1 MITATGYRLI
11 ITTNAQ
17 MDAGKAATHLLSGLC
32 VTSTRADVAAAMST
46 VLHPKT
52 VLVAV
57 TEGEGEDA
65 SDGGS
70 FMCFDPSQQVGRDA
84 RVWATVRCL
93 KLDPSTPFE
102 HTRNALW
109 HLENHRSD
117 HIIPGT
123 NILKPFYML
132 IVDGGGDE
140 NPRFVQQIMCL
151 TVLFLRRGAEYLV
164 AMTAA
169 AGFTPYRLVE
179 FAQSSFSGTLDGVR
193 IQSDTF
199 GKPQLEKDGK
209 PRNQEEAQL
218 EEKNLRYACDEM
230 CQYLDGSEALNFPVA
245 AFVPP
250 KPSALS
256 PFATIDERA
265 FTEYRNEAGGCTCK
279 TGCSGGRCRSCFNFK
294 EGLRTCPRPCTWRC
308 KCKGCTN
315 PTPFPPPQNLSA
327 LELQTLPLPD
337 IIARLT
343 PRDIEYFASQHGCL
357 LHYAT
362 MLKLCDPDVAS
373 NCWYCSRYGQRLLP
387 ISLQRHFLPL
397 YPTVG
402 SDGTFT
408 PFAKRWDETLA
419 NKGQAYISDESL
431 VSRIISAAYAQQ
443 VGTARAEPPDALVAS
458 LAKQTLLEPK
468 SVRALFK
475 KHNEQATRL
484 TRWVTPH
491 QVEGADADVEAVLDN
506 GVLKYDDG
514 SLVGRRC
521 TAFVSPEDGDDS
533 FEEGYYAA
541 TIVAFNSRAS
551 SHKGRYLL
559 HFDDGQRERVDLP
572 DDTVRIMT
580 ACVSI
585 CRCQDSPGHR
595 TGCGKGQNGSEA
607 LPRPWEADPK

>member
-1 MITATGYRLI
+1 
-11 ITTNAQ
+11 
-17 MDAGKAATHLLSGLC
+17 
-32 VTSTRADVAAAMST
+32 MS
-46 VLHPKT
+46 
-52 VLVAV
+52 
-57 TEGEGEDA
+57 
-65 SDGGS
+65 
-70 FMCFDPSQQVGRDA
+70 
-84 RVWATVRCL
+84 
-93 KLDPSTPFE
+93 
-102 HTRNALW
+102 
-109 HLENHRSD
+109 
-117 HIIPGT
+117 
-123 NILKPFYML
+123 
-132 IVDGGGDE
+132 
-140 NPRFVQQIMCL
+140 
-151 TVLFLRRGAEYLV
+151 
-164 AMTAA
+164 
-169 AGFTPYRLVE
+169 
-179 FAQSSFSGTLDGVR
+179 
-193 IQSDTF
+193 
-199 GKPQLEKDGK
+199 
-209 PRNQEEAQL
+209 
-218 EEKNLRYACDEM
+218 
-230 CQYLDGSEALNFPVA
+230 
-245 AFVPP
+245 
-250 KPSALS
+250 
-256 PFATIDERA
+256 DERH
-265 FTEYRNEAGGCTCK
+265 F
-279 TGCSGGRCRSCFNFK
+279 
-294 EGLRTCPRPCTWRC
+294 
-308 KCKGCTN
+308 
-315 PTPFPPPQNLSA
+315 
-327 LELQTLPLPD
+327 
-337 IIARLT
+337 
-343 PRDIEYFASQHGCL
+343 
-357 LHYAT
+357 
-362 MLKLCDPDVAS
+362 
-373 NCWYCSRYGQRLLP
+373 
-387 ISLQRHFLPL
+387 LQRHFLPL

-585 CRCQDSPGHR
+585 CRCQDSPRHR